1 MFRPRAHNHDLS
13 SRVAIDSLP
22 SNCTELLNCTDLHQR
37 VRKMPVINQTTLK
50 RLTVGSEELLI
61 ELAEKFAQMLPL
73 LRKGLTFGIENRFPK
88 LVKSSARQI
97 KNHARY
103 FGAETL
109 EQLAI
114 EMVGGADTEDT
125 ASLQALQL
133 KLNDGIDE
141 LLGELRE
148 MTQRPLP
155 TG

>member
-1 MFRPRAHNHDLS
+1 
-13 SRVAIDSLP
+13 
-22 SNCTELLNCTDLHQR
+22 
-37 VRKMPVINQTTLK
+37 
-50 RLTVGSEELLI
+50 
-61 ELAEKFAQMLPL
+61 MLPL

-88 LVKSSARQI
+88 LVESSARQI